1 MPSIALAAASLAI
14 VARVTR
20 AAVRA
25 EGDREHVQTAISRGI
40 PARYVIQ
47 RHILR
52 NAAIP
57 ITTITGITIASLI
70 AVAAVVEVAFS
81 LNGLGAYLVQA
92 AEDKD
97 IAVVQGISLLLVT
110 AFVVVNLLTDLIC
123 AALDPRLALRDDA
136 SVSTVMAAAEASAS
150 RRGLAR
156 LRATGPAGIAS
167 AAVIAVAAFAA
178 AFGPFLA
185 PYDPDLPNLSLAWA
199 GPAGG
204 HLLGY
209 DVDGRDVLSRLLAGA
224 QSSMLGP
231 LVVVILSV
239 TAGTLLAVT
248 AAWRRGVSDA
258 VISSGLNIV
267 FAFPGIL
274 LAVLAAAV
282 FGAGLPA
289 AAIAL
294 SIAYLPYVARVLRG
308 AALRERN
315 QPYVAAL
322 EVQGAPATTICL
334 RHVVPN
340 IGPLIVAQAT
350 ILFGYAM
357 VDLAAISFLG
367 LGVQPPT
374 ANWGVMISEN
384 QDGLLAGHPLPAVA
398 AGLCIVTVVIAV
410 NLLGE
415 RLFEQAQ
422 AARG

>member
-1 MPSIALAAASLAI
+1 MP
-14 VARVTR
+14 T
-20 AAVRA
+20 
-25 EGDREHVQTAISRGI
+25 
-40 PARYVIQ
+40 
-47 RHILR
+47 
-52 NAAIP
+52 
-57 ITTITGITIASLI
+57 
-70 AVAAVVEVAFS
+70 
-81 LNGLGAYLVQA
+81 
-92 AEDKD
+92 
-97 IAVVQGISLLLVT
+97 
-110 AFVVVNLLTDLIC
+110 
-123 AALDPRLALRDDA
+123 
-136 SVSTVMAAAEASAS
+136 AEASAA
-150 RRGLAR
+150 RRGLAV

-167 AAVIAVAAFAA
+167 AAVVAAATFAA
-178 AFGPFLA
+178 VFGPLLA

-199 GPAGG
+199 SRAGG

-209 DVDGRDVLSRLLAGA
+209 DFEGRDVLSRLLAGA

-231 LVVVILSV
+231 LAVVILSV

-248 AAWRRGVSDA
+248 AAWRRGVSDTA
-258 VISSGLNIV
+258 VSTGLNV
-267 FAFPGIL
+267 LFAFPGIL
-274 LAVLAAAV
+274 LAILAAAV

-308 AALRERN
+308 AALRERG

-322 EVQGAPATTICL
+322 EVQGASAAAICL

-357 VDLAAISFLG
+357 VDLAAVSYLG

-374 ANWGVMISEN
+374 DNWGVMIAEN
-384 QDGLLAGHPLPAVA
+384 QDGLLLGHPLPAVA
-398 AGLCIVTVVIAV
+398 AGLCIVAVVIAV

-415 RLFEQAQ
+415 RLSAQAR